1 MCIDNMEECSTG
13 HQQIIYIGNTCP
25 LCDAL
30 SELDEAQKD
39 IKILE
44 KDIDKL
50 DEQYNELMDKVQ
62 EFAPEV
68 LI

>member
-1 MCIDNMEECSTG
+1 MD
-13 HQQIIYIGNTCP
+13 HQQIIYVGNTSCP

-30 SELDEAQKD
+30 SELDETKKD

-50 DEQYNELMDKVQ
+50 AEQYNELMNEVR
-62 EFAPEV
+62 EYAPEI